1 MVTMALYSV
10 CGHGTLIQDGIQAGS
25 WKRIERANINHTQTQ
40 MEAVPQTTNSLYV
53 TYLKIMS
60 PSQT

>member
-10 CGHGTLIQDGIQAGS
+10 CGHGTLTQDGIQAGS
-25 WKRIERANINHTQTQ
+25 WKRIERANKNHTQTQ
-40 MEAVPQTTNSLYV
+40 MEAEPQTTNSLYV

-60 PSQT
+60 QSQT